1 MKLVRTRRE
10 VPASNQHRLRVALT
24 RQPQRQV
31 WGRHQFAVVRIN
43 TSCLFMQTIFAVV
56 YWMHRLRDIWQ
67 TPTDPRCNGGGV
79 SKAPRPPYLERKTMP
94 SKPDIWMPLY
104 IGDYLAATSHLGA
117 LESGAYLH
125 LLMHQWKNGS
135 LPSDSE
141 SLRRIARVDKD
152 AWSIAW
158 SIIESFFSFETG
170 KPVQLKME
178 RIRAEWQTK
187 KDNAVEKAKS
197 AAKKRWDAPSNA
209 QAMLSSCPSSSSSP
223 STNTSIREYFPKEA
237 FINGNEKLRRN

>member
-1 MKLVRTRRE
+1 
-10 VPASNQHRLRVALT
+10 
-24 RQPQRQV
+24 
-31 WGRHQFAVVRIN
+31 
-43 TSCLFMQTIFAVV
+43 
-56 YWMHRLRDIWQ
+56 
-67 TPTDPRCNGGGV
+67 
-79 SKAPRPPYLERKTMP
+79 MP

-135 LPSDSE
+135 LPSDLE
-141 SLRRIARVDKD
+141 ALRRIARVDRD
-152 AWSIAW
+152 AWSNAW
-158 SIIESFFSFETG
+158 SILEEFFSFETG

-178 RIRAEWQTK
+178 RIRAEWQSK
-187 KDNAVEKAKS
+187 KDSAVEKARS
-197 AAKKRWDAPSNA
+197 AAKKRWDAPSIA
-209 QAMLSSCPSSSSSP
+209 QAMPHSCPSSSPSP